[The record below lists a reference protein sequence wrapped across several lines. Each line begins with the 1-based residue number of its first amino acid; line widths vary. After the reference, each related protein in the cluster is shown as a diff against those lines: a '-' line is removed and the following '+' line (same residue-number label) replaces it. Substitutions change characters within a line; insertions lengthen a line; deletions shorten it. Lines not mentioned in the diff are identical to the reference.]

1 MTNEL
6 TDAKRWYAAK
16 FDEFE
21 RTLNGESK
29 TPVHALRRDALA
41 RFAALGFPTTADE
54 EWRFTNVLPIARVRF
69 TPGVAVDPGTIA
81 PGDVERL
88 SIAGAARLVFINGL
102 HVPALSSHPPLPQGV
117 RVGSLAKTLRDDPA
131 LVGRYLAQQVR
142 SGENAFTALGT
153 AFLRDGAFVYL
164 EDNAVLETPVQC
176 IFLGT
181 GSAGPVVCSVRN
193 LVVVGNGARASIVE
207 TYAGTGAGIYWTNS
221 VTEISLGRGTVVEH
235 DKVQTESGGAFHTGT
250 THVRLEEGSVFTSN
264 AVSMGGSIV
273 RNNVT
278 AVFGGENAECTLN
291 GLSLATGTQLV
302 DNHTV
307 IDHAVPHCA
316 SHELYKAILD
326 GSSRGVFNGKIF
338 VREDAQKTD
347 AKQTNKT
354 LLLSDDATIDT
365 KPQLEIFADDVKC
378 THGATVGQLD
388 EDQVFYLRARGIGE
402 ADARDL
408 LTFAFASDV
417 INRLHVEPLRA
428 RLDAMLRTRL
438 QQGRVARED

>member
-1 MTNEL
+1 MKNEL
-6 TDAKRWYAAK
+6 TDAQGWYAAK

-29 TPVHALRRDALA
+29 SPVHALRRDALA
-41 RFAALGFPTTADE
+41 RFTALGFPTTADE
-54 EWRFTNVLPIARVRF
+54 EWRYTNVAPIARMHF
-69 TPGVAVDPGTIA
+69 TPAQAVDPAKIPPA
-81 PGDVERL
+81 DIERL
-88 SIAGAARLVFINGL
+88 AIVGAARLIFINGL
-102 HVPALSSHPPLPQGV
+102 YASALSSIPSLPKGV
-117 RVGSLAKTLRDDPA
+117 RVGNLAAALREDPV
-131 LVGRYLAQQVR
+131 LVGKYLAQQVR

-164 EDNAVLETPVQC
+164 EENALLETPVQC

-181 GSAGPVVCSVRN
+181 GSTGPVICSVRN
-193 LVVVGNGARASIVE
+193 LIVVGAGAKASIIE
-207 TYAGTGAGIYWTNS
+207 TYAGAGVYWTNS

-250 THVRLEEGSVFTSN
+250 THIRLEEGSVFTSN
-264 AVSMGGSIV
+264 AVSMGGALV

-278 AVFGGENAECTLN
+278 AVFGGEHSECTLN

-338 VREDAQKTD
+338 VRVDAQKTD

-354 LLLSDDATIDT
+354 LLLSEDATIDT

-388 EDQVFYLRARGIGE
+388 EEQVFYLRARGIGE

-438 QQGRVARED
+438 QQGRLAGEE

>member
-1 MTNEL
+1 MTNQL
-6 TDAKRWYAAK
+6 TDAKGWYAAK

-21 RTLNGESK
+21 RTLNGESHS
-29 TPVHALRRDALA
+29 PVHALRRDALA
-41 RFAALGFPTTADE
+41 RFAAVGFPTTADE
-54 EWRFTNVLPIARVRF
+54 EWRFTNVSPIARVQF
-69 TPGVAVDPGTIA
+69 TPGVAVDPATIA
-81 PGDVERL
+81 PGVVERL
-88 SIAGAARLVFINGL
+88 AIAGAARLVFINGL
-102 HVPALSSHPPLPQGV
+102 YAPALSSLPALPRGV
-117 RVGSLAKTLRDDPA
+117 RAGSLAQALREDPD
-131 LVGRYLAQQVR
+131 LVGRYLARQVR
-142 SGENAFTALGT
+142 AEENAFTALGT
-153 AFLRDGAFVYL
+153 AFLRDGAFVYMEKNALL
-164 EDNAVLETPVQC
+164 EFPVQC

-181 GSAGPVVCSVRN
+181 GSGGPVVCSVRN
-193 LVVVGNGARASIVE
+193 LFVIGEGARASIVE
-207 TYAGTGAGIYWTNS
+207 TYAGTGPGVYWTNS
-221 VTEISLGRGTVVEH
+221 VTEISLGRSAVAEH
-235 DKVQTESGGAFHTGT
+235 DKVQTESAGAFHTGT
-250 THVRLEEGSVFTSN
+250 THVRLDGQSVFTSN
-264 AVSMGGSIV
+264 CVSMGGSLV

-316 SHELYKAILD
+316 SHELYKSILD